1 MRNLTGTSDD
11 IFREILDDPLL
22 KRDSALRGVFQS
34 WPEEVR
40 QVDTLLDQTMVK
52 LVKLAIS
59 YFSK

>member
-1 MRNLTGTSDD
+1 MRNSIGTSDD
-11 IFREILDDPLL
+11 VFKEIWNDPLL
-22 KRDSALRGVFQS
+22 ERDSALRGVFQS
-34 WPEEVR
+34 WPEEIR